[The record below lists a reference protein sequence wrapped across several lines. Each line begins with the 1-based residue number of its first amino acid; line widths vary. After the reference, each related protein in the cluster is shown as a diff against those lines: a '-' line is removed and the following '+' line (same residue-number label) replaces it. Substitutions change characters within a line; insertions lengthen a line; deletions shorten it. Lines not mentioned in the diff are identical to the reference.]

1 MAYTPTEWE
10 TGDVIT
16 AEKLNK
22 AEEGI
27 ADAGPYMIPIVVD
40 GNDLVL
46 QASYD
51 DLVEHKNSIVVGIYD
66 ALDGDHP
73 EYDQCMLTSFF
84 ESNGTYT
91 AQFLWVPISE
101 PTFDKSI
108 VTFTASTSTDN
119 MVGQ

>member
-1 MAYTPTEWE
+1 MAYIPTNWV
-10 TGDVIT
+10 TGDTIT

-27 ADAGPYMIPIVVD
+27 AAAGPYMIPIVLD
-40 GNDLVL
+40 GNYLVL
-46 QASYD
+46 QASYE
-51 DLVEHKNSIVVGIYD
+51 DLVGHKNSIIVGVYD
-66 ALDGDHP
+66 ALDGEHP
-73 EYDQCMLTSFF
+73 EYAQCHLTSFF

-101 PTFDKSI
+101 PTFDNSI